1 MQKILLLPKFVKLL
15 KIKEKLLHGKI
26 LILYYSLPGISV
38 KRGLLGDNVV
48 YGFISCGDSDDYA
61 DVSVDCDD
69 KTFIWSIIRL
79 IGTTSCPI

>member
-1 MQKILLLPKFVKLL
+1 MLPKFVKLL

-26 LILYYSLPGISV
+26 LILYYSLSVISV

-48 YGFISCGDSDDYA
+48 YGFISCGDSDDDA
-61 DVSVDCDD
+61 DVSADCVD
-69 KTFIWSIIRL
+69 KTFIWFIIRL